1 MERMPVIEGW
11 QTTMFWA
18 ATWSGTLIV
27 HKGGKYSFRLE
38 AGIMDSASLTI
49 NGEVAGSFD
58 CQGGEVTVNLPGGEI
73 PVVVTYSDYGWT
85 DQMVLHWKGSD
96 CGDQWEVI
104 PAEHWKADNTC
115 YETPV
120 ATEPPKEKCH
130 YNHLEGEGG
139 CGVQQ
144 GGGVQMHESCMCFKG
159 FGEADIM
166 PWCEST
172 CDDDADC
179 KGYVERSAFG
189 MQTCMLATTGSCPT
203 DHMCNKMP
211 GFSGDIVELVQPYG
225 GFKGCFVKDC
235 SAAVLLQDGFQE
247 IRQHFAEAS

>member
-18 ATWSGTLIV
+18 ATWSGTLLV

-49 NGEVAGSFD
+49 NGALAGSFD
-58 CQGGEVTVNLPGGEI
+58 CTGGEVTVELPYGEVS
-73 PVVVTYSDYGWT
+73 VVVTYSDYGWT
-85 DQMVLHWKGSD
+85 DQMVLHWKGPD
-96 CGDQWEVI
+96 CHDQWEVI
-104 PAEHWKADNTC
+104 PAEHWKDDNTC
-115 YETPV
+115 YSAPV
-120 ATEPPKEKCH
+120 VEEPKTVKCA
-130 YNHLEGEGG
+130 YNKLAGDVG
-139 CGVQQ
+139 CGVDM
-144 GGGVQMHESCMCFKG
+144 GAGPDHAMMHESCMCFKG

-189 MQTCMLATTGSCPT
+189 MQTCMLATTSQCPT
-203 DHMCNKMP
+203 DHMCNKMGGP
-211 GFSGDIVELVQPYG
+211 TGDLIALNQPWG
-225 GFKGCFVKDC
+225 GFKGCFVKAC
-235 SAAVLLQDGFQE
+235 
-247 IRQHFAEAS
+247 